1 MCRTYPMQ
9 DKDEVKH
16 IDTNEE
22 ENPQHEHCEQDYT
35 TPFFLRE
42 EERTKSTVKSLKTTA
57 KVHYI
62 HNKDTEHIQPLWLSQ
77 SPNSNIDKTECE
89 VDTGA
94 GCNIM
99 PLHKA
104 QQHFSKE

>member
-1 MCRTYPMQ
+1 MQ
-9 DKDEVKH
+9 EKNEVKY

-22 ENPQHEHCEQDYT
+22 EKPQSEHCEQNYT
-35 TPFFLRE
+35 TPFFLRKE
-42 EERTKSTVKSLKTTA
+42 DGTQTTIKSLKTT

-62 HNKDTEHIQPLWLSQ
+62 HNKDTEHIQPLWISQ
-77 SPNSNIDKTECE
+77 SPNSNITKTECE

-99 PLHKA
+99 LLHKA